1 MVVVVQPAVKGGGA
15 FGAGAVERAV
25 GPAAEHGSDEALS
38 LAVGLRAVGAGA
50 QVADA
55 HGATRDRVHRRAVG
69 RAIVGDQALDDDAVA
84 GEKNPPA
91 PPESERGGGPLLVEG
106 PPVRPQRA

>member
-50 QVADA
+50 QVADS
-55 HGATRDRVHRRAVG
+55 HGAARGRVHRRAVG
-69 RAIVGDQALDDDAVA
+69 RAICGDQGADEDGVA
-84 GEKNPPA
+84 GEKTPA
-91 PPESERGGGPLLVEG
+91 PPPKTRRGGGVPLVSG
-106 PPVRPQRA
+106 PT

>member
-50 QVADA
+50 PGGDA
-55 HGATRDRVHRRAVG
+55 HGAARDRGDRRAVG
-69 RAIVGDQALDDDAVA
+69 PHIVGEQ
-84 GEKNPPA
+84 A
-91 PPESERGGGPLLVEG
+91 PPEDAGAGKETPPPPPNSRTRGG
-106 PPVRPQRA
+106 

>member
-55 HGATRDRVHRRAVG
+55 HGATRDRVHRRAGG
-69 RAIVGDQALDDDAVA
+69 RGIVGGQALDDDAVA
-84 GEKNPPA
+84 GKKTPPPPA
-91 PPESERGGGPLLVEG
+91 RSGRRGGPLLLRG
-106 PPVRPQRA
+106 

>member
-50 QVADA
+50 QGADA
-55 HGATRDRVHRRAVG
+55 RGATRDRVHRRAVG
-69 RAIVGDQALDDDAVA
+69 WAIVGGQALDDDAVA
-84 GEKNPPA
+84 GEKSPPA
-91 PPESERGGGPLLVEG
+91 PPKRGRGGGPFLFAG
-106 PPVRPQRA
+106 PP